1 MLALVAPTLSN
12 VEVLLAPGI
21 LVLANLR
28 RHVHCPSMDA
38 SGFTPGP
45 LPPGTASAFATI
57 HWSVV
62 LAAREPKAPQA
73 VEALEKLCRI
83 YWRPLYAFIRREGYG
98 VQDAQDLTQG
108 FFAALLDK
116 GYLRHLRDQRGKFRS
131 FLLTFLKHFLS
142 DERDKASAQKRG
154 GGKTFVSL
162 DDTSVEERWISEPAT
177 AGGLSPDQL
186 FGRRWAETI
195 LEQAAE
201 RLRSEYAAD
210 GKTALFEG
218 LKDFQPGVHGPVSYQ
233 QAGAGLGM
241 TESAIKSSMHRM
253 RRRHR
258 EILREEIAHTVSRP
272 EEVDEE
278 IRYLLTILSA

>member
-1 MLALVAPTLSN
+1 
-12 VEVLLAPGI
+12 
-21 LVLANLR
+21 
-28 RHVHCPSMDA
+28 
-38 SGFTPGP
+38 
-45 LPPGTASAFATI
+45 
-57 HWSVV
+57 
-62 LAAREPKAPQA
+62 
-73 VEALEKLCRI
+73 
-83 YWRPLYAFIRREGYG
+83 
-98 VQDAQDLTQG
+98 
-108 FFAALLDK
+108 
-116 GYLRHLRDQRGKFRS
+116 
-131 FLLTFLKHFLS
+131 LTFLKHFLS

-162 DDTSVEERWISEPAT
+162 DNTSVEDRWISEPAT

-186 FGRRWAETI
+186 FERRWAETI